1 MSQGKQQ
8 QLTTALTKLGMSSYQ
23 AKVYTA
29 LASLGPAGV
38 AEIQRVSTVPRTK
51 IYEILQQLLD
61 MGAVEFQ
68 SGRPTIYNA
77 LSPNVLV
84 DRMRNSFL
92 NAADQATR
100 LLTEIRQI
108 DNDENEAMAWTVKG
122 NIAVNQK
129 AMLTIASAKEKLVMV
144 EPYPP
149 RLIKNA
155 TSIIRAQQK
164 KIKTRVLCVL
174 REDQHLEDKFKEDF
188 IEYRKVTKRFLG
200 EEIPGFIGEFKE
212 PILAIMSHAAGL
224 IIIDDNEA
232 LLCFPDKKD
241 PTQKMGLNLKIPG
254 LPGMQRIMFESII
267 QHTTIRL

>member
-1 MSQGKQQ
+1 MSVEQQ
-8 QLTTALTKLGMSSYQ
+8 EQLTQALCKLGLSSYQ
-23 AKVYTA
+23 AKVYSA

-38 AEIQRVSTVPRTK
+38 AEIQRVSGVPRTK
-51 IYEILQQLLD
+51 IYEILQQLLTL
-61 MGAVEFQ
+61 GAVEFQ
-68 SGRPTIYNA
+68 SGRPVIYNA

-84 DRMRNSFL
+84 DRMRNTFL

-108 DNDENEAMAWTVKG
+108 DKNESEAMAWTVKG

-129 AMLTIASAKEKLVMV
+129 AMQTIASAKEKLLMV

-149 RLIKNA
+149 RLIKSA
-155 TSIIRAQQK
+155 SSIIRSQQK

-174 REDQHLEDKFKEDF
+174 REDQHLDEKSKEDF
-188 IEYRKVTKRFLG
+188 IEFRKVTKRFLL
-200 EEIPGFIGEFKE
+200 EDSPAFIGEFKG

-232 LLCFPDKKD
+232 LLCFPDKHD
-241 PTQKMGLNLKIPG
+241 PSQTMGLTLKIPG
-254 LPGMQRIMFESII
+254 IPWIQRIIFEEII
-267 QHTTIRL
+267 QHATIKI